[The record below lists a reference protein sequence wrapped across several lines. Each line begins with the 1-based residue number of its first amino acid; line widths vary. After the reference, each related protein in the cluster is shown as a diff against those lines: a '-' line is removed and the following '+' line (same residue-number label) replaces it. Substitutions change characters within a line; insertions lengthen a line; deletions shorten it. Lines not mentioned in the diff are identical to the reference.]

1 MQKVSI
7 LHRLED
13 IENTSKEQ
21 ILQMVSESQ
30 LEGFEGFGAFDIL
43 GFNWYDIHDQ
53 SKETY
58 RLLMYI
64 DANDLIIYCQDA
76 KAYRYCQEVVEQLQL
91 EDDPTNERVFYRF
104 FMRLLRGDMQYLENM
119 EAHIN
124 ADMMTLLNGQ
134 LEGALDNI
142 TVTRQELIRLKHYYE
157 QLNTVFDDIL
167 IDDHDFFSEEAMK
180 RISILD
186 TRTDRYIN
194 KVQDLQVLI
203 SQTQD
208 TYQAQLSIQQNDLMK
223 IFTIETSIFL
233 PLTLIVGWYGM
244 NFENMPELTWK
255 YGYLAVII
263 CCIAMVVGMI
273 GYFKHKKWL

>member
-1 MQKVSI
+1 
-7 LHRLED
+7 
-13 IENTSKEQ
+13 
-21 ILQMVSESQ
+21 
-30 LEGFEGFGAFDIL
+30 
-43 GFNWYDIHDQ
+43 
-53 SKETY
+53 
-58 RLLMYI
+58 
-64 DANDLIIYCQDA
+64 
-76 KAYRYCQEVVEQLQL
+76 
-91 EDDPTNERVFYRF
+91 
-104 FMRLLRGDMQYLENM
+104 MQYLENM

-223 IFTIETSIFL
+223 IFTIVTSIFL

>member
-1 MQKVSI
+1 
-7 LHRLED
+7 
-13 IENTSKEQ
+13 
-21 ILQMVSESQ
+21 
-30 LEGFEGFGAFDIL
+30 
-43 GFNWYDIHDQ
+43 
-53 SKETY
+53 
-58 RLLMYI
+58 
-64 DANDLIIYCQDA
+64 
-76 KAYRYCQEVVEQLQL
+76 
-91 EDDPTNERVFYRF
+91 
-104 FMRLLRGDMQYLENM
+104 M

-223 IFTIETSIFL
+223 IFTIVTSIFL

>member
-1 MQKVSI
+1 MQNVSI

-13 IENTSKEQ
+13 IENSTKEQ
-21 ILQMVSESQ
+21 ILHMVSESQ
-30 LEGFEGFGAFDIL
+30 LEGFEGFGSFDML
-43 GFNWYDIHDQ
+43 GFNWYDIHDN
-53 SKETY
+53 SKKTY

-76 KAYRYCQEVVEQLQL
+76 KAYRYCQEVIEQLQL
-91 EDDPTNERVFYRF
+91 EEDPTNERVFYRF

-119 EAHIN
+119 EARIN

-167 IDDHDFFSEEAMK
+167 IDDHDFFSEEAMR

-203 SQTQD
+203 SQNQD

-223 IFTIETSIFL
+223 IFTIVTSIFL

-244 NFENMPELTWK
+244 NFENMPELGWA
-255 YGYLAVII
+255 YGYPAVII
-263 CCIAMVVGMI
+263 VCIVMVVGMLA
-273 GYFKHKKWL
+273 YFKHKKWL

>member
-30 LEGFEGFGAFDIL
+30 LEGFEGFGTFDIL
-43 GFNWYDIHDQ
+43 GFNWYDIHSD
-53 SKETY
+53 SKESY

-64 DANDLIIYCQDA
+64 DAHDLIIYCQDA
-76 KAYRYCQEVVEQLQL
+76 KAYRYCQDVVEQLQL
-91 EDDPTNERVFYRF
+91 EGDPTNERVFYRF

-223 IFTIETSIFL
+223 IFTIVTSIFL

-263 CCIAMVVGMI
+263 CCIAIVVGMF
-273 GYFKHKKWL
+273 GYFKQKKWL

>member
-76 KAYRYCQEVVEQLQL
+76 KAYRYCQDVVEQLQL

-223 IFTIETSIFL
+223 IFTIVTSIFL

>member
-223 IFTIETSIFL
+223 IFTIVTSIFL

>member
-21 ILQMVSESQ
+21 ILYMVSESQ

-64 DANDLIIYCQDA
+64 DVNDLIIYCQDA

-119 EAHIN
+119 EARIN

-223 IFTIETSIFL
+223 IFTIVTSIFL

-263 CCIAMVVGMI
+263 CCIAMVVGMLA
-273 GYFKHKKWL
+273 YFKHKKWL

>member
-91 EDDPTNERVFYRF
+91 ADDPTNERVFYRF

-223 IFTIETSIFL
+223 IFTIVTSIFL

>member
-30 LEGFEGFGAFDIL
+30 LEGFEGFGTFDIL
-43 GFNWYDIHDQ
+43 GFNWYDIHSD
-53 SKETY
+53 SKESY

-64 DANDLIIYCQDA
+64 DAHDLIIYCQDA
-76 KAYRYCQEVVEQLQL
+76 KAYRYCQDVVEQLQL

-157 QLNTVFDDIL
+157 QLNTVFDDEK
-167 IDDHDFFSEEAMK
+167 F
-180 RISILD
+180 
-186 TRTDRYIN
+186 
-194 KVQDLQVLI
+194 
-203 SQTQD
+203 
-208 TYQAQLSIQQNDLMK
+208 
-223 IFTIETSIFL
+223 
-233 PLTLIVGWYGM
+233 IVEDECFVGNYG
-244 NFENMPELTWK
+244 NVD
-255 YGYLAVII
+255 GR
-263 CCIAMVVGMI
+263 
-273 GYFKHKKWL
+273 

>member
-7 LHRLED
+7 IHRFED
-13 IENTSKEQ
+13 IENPSKEQ
-21 ILQMVSESQ
+21 ILKMVSESQ

-43 GFNWYDIHDQ
+43 GFNWYDIHTE

-64 DANDLIIYCQDA
+64 DANELIIYCQDA

-119 EAHIN
+119 EARIN
-124 ADMMTLLNGQ
+124 ADMMALLSGR

-167 IDDHDFFSEEAMK
+167 IDDHDYFSEEAMR

-194 KVQDLQVLI
+194 KVQVLI

-208 TYQAQLSIQQNDLMK
+208 TYQSQLSIQQNDLMRL
-223 IFTIETSIFL
+223 FTIVTALFL

-244 NFENMPELTWK
+244 NFVNMPELNWK
-255 YGYLAVII
+255 YGYASVVIL
-263 CCIAMVVGMI
+263 CIVIVIGMI
-273 GYFKHKKWL
+273 VYFKHKKWL

>member
-30 LEGFEGFGAFDIL
+30 LEGFEGFGTFDIL
-43 GFNWYDIHDQ
+43 GFNWYDIHSD
-53 SKETY
+53 SKE
-58 RLLMYI
+58 
-64 DANDLIIYCQDA
+64 
-76 KAYRYCQEVVEQLQL
+76 LQL

-194 KVQDLQVLI
+194 KV
-203 SQTQD
+203 
-208 TYQAQLSIQQNDLMK
+208 
-223 IFTIETSIFL
+223 
-233 PLTLIVGWYGM
+233 
-244 NFENMPELTWK
+244 
-255 YGYLAVII
+255 
-263 CCIAMVVGMI
+263 
-273 GYFKHKKWL
+273 

>member
-7 LHRLED
+7 IHRFED
-13 IENTSKEQ
+13 IENPSKEQ
-21 ILQMVSESQ
+21 ILKMVSESQ

-43 GFNWYDIHDQ
+43 GFNWYDIHTE

-64 DANDLIIYCQDA
+64 DANELIIYFQDA

-119 EAHIN
+119 EARIN
-124 ADMMTLLNGQ
+124 ADMMALLNGR

-167 IDDHDFFSEEAMK
+167 IDDHDYFSEEAMR

-208 TYQAQLSIQQNDLMK
+208 TYQSQLSIQQNDLMRL
-223 IFTIETSIFL
+223 FTIVTALFL

-244 NFENMPELTWK
+244 NFVNMPELNWK
-255 YGYLAVII
+255 YGYASVVIL
-263 CCIAMVVGMI
+263 CIVIVIGMVV
-273 GYFKHKKWL
+273 YFKHKKWL

>member
-7 LHRLED
+7 LHRFED
-13 IENTSKEQ
+13 IENTSKEK

-30 LEGFEGFGAFDIL
+30 LEGFEGFGSFDIL
-43 GFNWYDIHDQ
+43 GFNWYDIHSD
-53 SKETY
+53 SKESY

-64 DANDLIIYCQDA
+64 DAHDLIIYCQDS
-76 KAYRYCQEVVEQLQL
+76 KAYCYCQEVVEQLQL

-119 EAHIN
+119 EAQIN
-124 ADMMTLLNGQ
+124 TEMMALLNGH

-223 IFTIETSIFL
+223 IFTIVTSIFL

-255 YGYLAVII
+255 YGYVSVII
-263 CCIAMVVGMI
+263 FCIVMVVGMLA
-273 GYFKHKKWL
+273 YFKHKKWL